1 MKTLSQYILE
11 GKGSCCDCGKTKKTG
26 CKCSCHDLKESVNIK
41 GDFNGNLYI
50 NSTEQQQVEE
60 KYTAD
65 MEYNGELYRIEMTYD
80 GVIPARNELTEM
92 IQDEYPGAIVQNVY
106 PPSENRK
113 VLGAKKVY
121 HNSEWS

>member
-1 MKTLSQYILE
+1 MKSYKQFLS
-11 GKGSCCDCGKTKKTG
+11 
-26 CKCSCHDLKESVNIK
+26 ESINVS
-41 GDFNGNLYI
+41 GDFNGNIYMGQGP
-50 NSTEQQQVEE
+50 EAVEE

-106 PPSENRK
+106 PPSGNRK
-113 VLGAKKVY
+113 VLGAKKVS

>member
-1 MKTLSQYILE
+1 MKSFKNFLT
-11 GKGSCCDCGKTKKTG
+11 
-26 CKCSCHDLKESVNIK
+26 ESVNIS

-50 NSTEQQQVEE
+50 NSADSQQQVEE

-65 MEYNGELYRIEMTYD
+65 MEYNGELYRIEMTYE
-80 GVIPARNELTEM
+80 GMIPDRLELTEM
-92 IQDEYPGAIVQNVY
+92 IQSEYPGAIIQNVY
-106 PPSENRK
+106 PPSGERK